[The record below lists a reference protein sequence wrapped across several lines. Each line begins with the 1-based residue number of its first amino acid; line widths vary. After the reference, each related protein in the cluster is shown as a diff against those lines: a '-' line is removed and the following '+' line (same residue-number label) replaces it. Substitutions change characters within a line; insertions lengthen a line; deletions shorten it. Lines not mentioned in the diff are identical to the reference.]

1 MSLTHVL
8 LALSM
13 VGLLL
18 FLIPIV
24 FVVLYLIWT
33 LGNEV
38 IGATTIVAC
47 PLFLIWKLSL
57 YYLVALLL

>member
-1 MSLTHVL
+1 
-8 LALSM
+8 M

-18 FLIPIV
+18 FLIPLV
-24 FVVLYLIWT
+24 FVVLDLIWT

>member
-1 MSLTHVL
+1 VSLTHVL

-13 VGLLL
+13 VGLHL
-18 FLIPIV
+18 FLVPLI
-24 FVVLYLIWT
+24 FVVLGLIWT

-47 PLFLIWKLSL
+47 PLLLIWKLSL